1 MEQTDQK
8 PDYKLE
14 RWITL
19 ILALLFLLPF
29 VVKS

>member
-1 MEQTDQK
+1 MEELKEQ

-19 ILALLFLLPF
+19 ILGLLFLIPF
-29 VVKS
+29 AFPS